1 MKGVVFDLL
10 RDMVEDQFGLEGW
23 NTVLEK
29 AGSDGMYLSPE
40 SYSDQE
46 MMSLVLATSDY
57 TGINTDDLLRAFG
70 QFMAKEFYNRFPSFF
85 DNCDDLIEFLL
96 SVDRIVHGE
105 VLKFYPDANLP
116 SFAYEEAEANKLTMI
131 YRSDRMLC
139 HLAEGLIQG
148 SAAHY
153 KKAINIDHDL
163 CMHNG
168 NDCCH
173 IDITVLGGADE

>member
-1 MKGVVFDLL
+1 MKGIVFDLL
-10 RDMVEDQFGLEGW
+10 RDMVEDNYGLEGW

-40 SYSDQE
+40 NYSDQE
-46 MMSLVLATSDY
+46 MMSLVLAASDV
-57 TGINTDDLLRAFG
+57 TGIDTDDLLRTFG
-70 QFMAKEFYNRFPSFF
+70 NFMAKEFYQRFPSFF
-85 DNCDDLIEFLL
+85 DSCDNVIDFLL
-96 SVDRIVHGE
+96 SVDRIVHVE
-105 VLKFYPDANLP
+105 VMKLYPDANLP
-116 SFAYEEAEANKLTMI
+116 SFAYEESESNKLTMI

-153 KKAINIDHDL
+153 KKSIHIDHDL

-173 IDITVLGGADE
+173 IDITVTGDAHE